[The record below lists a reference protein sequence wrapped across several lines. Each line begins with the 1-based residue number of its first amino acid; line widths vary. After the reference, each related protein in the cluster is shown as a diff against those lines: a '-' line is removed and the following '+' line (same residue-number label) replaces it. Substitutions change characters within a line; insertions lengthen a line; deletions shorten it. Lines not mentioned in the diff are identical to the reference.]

1 MNIDDRSVDGACM
14 DCKFYYD
21 EHIPDTVGCGE
32 CRFGPPTATPHFGA
46 GVYYMAA
53 FPVISEYDWCWRFER
68 KPRR

>member
-21 EHIPDTVGCGE
+21 EHLPDIGCGE
-32 CRFGPPTATPHFGA
+32 CRFGPPTAMPHFGA

-53 FPVISEYDWCWRFER
+53 FPVTSEYGWCWRFER
-68 KPRR
+68 KSRG